1 MIVTVRDALISGV
14 VGKLTSPS
22 LRPPHRLAFLS
33 PNAAR
38 SRLKLAARRGLR
50 KTSNG
55 AILDGVSKAGL
66 RGLGLYLGAALT
78 LAACGN
84 ASNPG
89 SPASAGSA
97 GSAGAPNT
105 TANGGTAGAPS
116 SAANGGAAG
125 FDLVVGGS
133 GSAAGSASQSAP
145 QNEAELVTQAT
156 SAVCDNIASCCSTAG
171 FPFQTARCQTGLAA
185 DIGATYALYASPDIN
200 FDTASALNC
209 VTQIA
214 AQARQCTFDGPAA
227 IDACNQI
234 FTPTLAA
241 GASCKN
247 STECAPKG
255 GAYCDTTLASPVCK
269 LATTTADPFAGVA
282 HGKSGDPCFGSCKA
296 DQGCGG
302 LLQRPGDLVCWAND
316 GFYCSADRLCVPTE
330 GASGSCTLQEDCS
343 VGLFCSAKVCVAQTA
358 SGPCTPGG
366 SECSSTSYCDA
377 VSSHCLAKQAAGTS
391 CTSAPS
397 CTDGYCGVRTRT
409 CASRL
414 ALSCQGELY

>member
-1 MIVTVRDALISGV
+1 MTQPRCALAPRAS
-14 VGKLTSPS
+14 TQ
-22 LRPPHRLAFLS
+22 
-33 PNAAR
+33 
-38 SRLKLAARRGLR
+38 RGLR

-55 AILDGVSKAGL
+55 AILSRVSKAGL
-66 RGLGLYLGAALT
+66 RGLSLYLGAALT

-84 ASNPG
+84 ASNTG

-97 GSAGAPNT
+97 GAPGSL
-105 TANGGTAGAPS
+105 ANGGTAGAPGS
-116 SAANGGAAG
+116 TANGGTAG
-125 FDLVVGGS
+125 LGLVVGGS
-133 GSAAGSASQSAP
+133 GGSAGGAPQSAP

-171 FPFQTARCQTGLAA
+171 FPFQAAQCQTGLAA
-185 DIGATYALYASPDIN
+185 DIGETYALYASSDIT
-200 FDTASALNC
+200 FDAASALSC

-214 AQARQCTFDGPAA
+214 AQARQCTFEGPAA

-269 LATTTADPFAGVA
+269 LATTGDPFTGVA

-296 DQGCGG
+296 DQGGTVCGG
-302 LLQRPGDLVCWAND
+302 LAQRPGDLVCWAND
-316 GFYCSADRLCVPTE
+316 GFYCSADRLCVPTA
-330 GASGSCTLQEDCS
+330 GASGSCTLQQDCS
-343 VGLFCSAKVCVAQTA
+343 VGLFCSANVCAPQTA

-366 SECSSTSYCDA
+366 SECSSASYCDS

-391 CTSAPS
+391 CSSSPS
-397 CTDGYCGVRTRT
+397 CADGYCAAQTST

-414 ALSCQGELY
+414 ELSCRGELY